1 MRDDPEHRFQ
11 VAVAT
16 YFKYALPPDILWT
29 ATLNGAY
36 LTINQRVRM
45 KASGLRPGIADLLLV
60 HNGRVLMLELKSKI
74 GTLSADQKAYRDAL
88 GENYI
93 TAQTI
98 EEVEGALIGWGITP
112 RCEITKANRYVI

>member
-1 MRDDPEHRFQ
+1 MNDPEHKFQ

-16 YFKYALPPDILWT
+16 YFKYALPPDVLWT

-36 LTINQRVRM
+36 LTMNQRVRM

-74 GTLSADQKAYRDAL
+74 GSLSKEQRDYRDAL
-88 GENYI
+88 GPAYI
-93 TAQTI
+93 VARTL
-98 EEVEGALIGWGITP
+98 EEVEAALIGWSIQPTCTIGS
-112 RCEITKANRYVI
+112 ANRYAL